1 MSKKTALIIGGGPAG
16 LTAAYEFLKNTDIQ
30 PVVIEM
36 SAFWG
41 GISRTETQNGN
52 RIDIGGH
59 RFFSKSDEV
68 MQWWQDILP
77 IYSEEKE
84 LSITYHNQNKSIE
97 ISKNDDSDNNLDNI
111 LLVRKRKSR
120 IYYNQKFFNY
130 PISLNFETLQN
141 LGFLNS
147 ILIGFSYIQA
157 VIFPIKN
164 VLTLEDFFINRFG
177 NRLYK
182 TFFKD
187 YTEKVWGVPCNEIS
201 AEWGAQRIRGL
212 SVTKT
217 LLNALKKSLKL
228 NKKTIQQKDTETS
241 LIEYFLYPKYG
252 PGQMWEVVADKI
264 QEKGGILKQNS
275 KVTAINFENNK
286 VKNVQI
292 ENALTNQTE
301 IIPLDYCISTM
312 PVNELINSFNCNIPE
327 DVKKV
332 SDGLLYRDF
341 ITVGLLLDTINHDL
355 EDNWIYIQENYVKVG
370 RLQIF
375 NNWSPFMVKD
385 NTKTW
390 VGLEY
395 FCNITDDL
403 WNKTNDSLVDL
414 AIDEM
419 IQLGFIND
427 KNEVSDSKV
436 IRVPKTYPAYFGT
449 YSEFDTIKN
458 FTNTFENLF
467 LVGRNGMH
475 KYNNQDH
482 SMLTAMKSVQNIKNN
497 VSDKENIWSI
507 NTEEEYH
514 EEQSKT

>member
-1 MSKKTALIIGGGPAG
+1 MNKKTALIIGGGPAG
-16 LTAAYEFLKNTDIQ
+16 LTTAYEFLKNTDIQ
-30 PVVIEM
+30 PVVVEM
-36 SAFWG
+36 SSFWG

-68 MQWWQDILP
+68 MQWWQNILP
-77 IYSEEKE
+77 IHSEEKE
-84 LSITYHNQNKSIE
+84 LNITYHNQNKSIKL
-97 ISKNDDSDNNLDNI
+97 SKNAFFVDNPDNI

-120 IYYNQKFFNY
+120 IYYNRKFFNY

-147 ILIGFSYIQA
+147 ILIGISYAKA
-157 VIFPIKN
+157 VLFPIKN
-164 VLTLEDFFINRFG
+164 VLTLEHFFVNRFG

-182 TFFKD
+182 TFFKE
-187 YTEKVWGVPCNEIS
+187 YTEKVWGVSCNEIS
-201 AEWGAQRIRGL
+201 AEWGAQRIKGL
-212 SVTKT
+212 SITKT
-217 LLNALKKSLKL
+217 LLYALKKKLKV
-228 NKKTIQQKDTETS
+228 NTKNIQQKDTETS

-264 QEKGGILKQNS
+264 AKNGGILKQNA
-275 KVTAINFENNK
+275 KVIAINFENNK

-292 ENALTNQTE
+292 ENAITNKKETIE
-301 IIPLDYCISTM
+301 LDYCISTM
-312 PVNELINSFNCNIPE
+312 PVNELINSFNYNIPK

-332 SDGLLYRDF
+332 SEGLLYRDF
-341 ITVGLLLDTINHDL
+341 ITVGLLLDTINYNL

-385 NTKTW
+385 NTKIW

-395 FCNITDDL
+395 FCAVTDVL
-403 WNKTNDSLVDL
+403 WNKTNDSLVAL

-427 KNEVSDSKV
+427 KNVVSDTKV
-436 IRVPKTYPAYFGT
+436 IKVPKAYPAYFGT
-449 YSEFDTIKN
+449 YSEFDTVKK
-458 FTNTFENLF
+458 FTNSFENLF
-467 LVGRNGMH
+467 LIGRNGMH

-482 SMLTAMKSVQNIKNN
+482 SMLTAMRTVQNIKNN
-497 VSDKENIWSI
+497 ILDKENIWAI

-514 EEQSKT
+514 EEESNN